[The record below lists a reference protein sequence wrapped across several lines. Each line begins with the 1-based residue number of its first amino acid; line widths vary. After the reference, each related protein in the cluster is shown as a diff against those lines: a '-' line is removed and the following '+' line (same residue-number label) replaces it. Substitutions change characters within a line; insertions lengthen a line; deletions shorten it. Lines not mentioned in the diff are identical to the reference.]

1 MILPYQDE
9 IWFPLVFLK
18 NVAKDEVMPSNLGC
32 FLKPLPINFLRDLVV
47 MLIHATVYLLHA
59 QILADLL
66 MGKLIR

>member
-1 MILPYQDE
+1 
-9 IWFPLVFLK
+9 
-18 NVAKDEVMPSNLGC
+18 MPSNLVC

-47 MLIHATVYLLHA
+47 MLIHATVYFLLA

>member
-1 MILPYQDE
+1 
-9 IWFPLVFLK
+9 
-18 NVAKDEVMPSNLGC
+18 MPSNLGC